1 MLAGGSFADRTRLQ
15 NVNRYVYKLGPVTSN
30 ELLRLLR
37 RAGATVIPDRGKGG
51 HVMVLLAGR
60 KTFVPT
66 GSGELRPGT
75 LRAILRDLDV
85 TLEGLRRR

>member
-1 MLAGGSFADRTRLQ
+1 MS
-15 NVNRYVYKLGPVTSN
+15 SN

-37 RAGATVIPDRGKGG
+37 RTGARIVTDRGKGG

-75 LRAILRDLDV
+75 LRAILRDLAVSLDD
-85 TLEGLRRR
+85 LKRK

>member
-1 MLAGGSFADRTRLQ
+1 MS
-15 NVNRYVYKLGPVTSN
+15 SN

-37 RAGATVIPDRGKGG
+37 RAGARIVTDRGKGG

-60 KTFVPT
+60 KTFMPT

-75 LRAILRDLDV
+75 LHAILRDLAISLDD
-85 TLEGLRRR
+85 LRRK

>member
-1 MLAGGSFADRTRLQ
+1 MS
-15 NVNRYVYKLGPVTSN
+15 SN

-37 RAGATVIPDRGKGG
+37 RAGARIVTDRGKGG

-75 LRAILRDLDV
+75 LRAILRDLAVSLDDL
-85 TLEGLRRR
+85 TRK